1 MKAAN
6 TLTSMFGR
14 SPFKPLQ
21 GHMGIVNECVKEVPA
36 LFEALIADDRAE
48 LERVSAIIFERE
60 QSADDIKNEMRIR
73 LPQSLF
79 MPVDRRDLLELLDVQ
94 DSIADT
100 AQDIA
105 GLLMERKMVVPEDM
119 VENLRALVQRCVDSC
134 AKANEVINGLGE
146 LLETGFRGRDADR
159 VERMVNELNQIEDET
174 DKLGMSLAQ
183 SLFAQED
190 RLSPVSVVFWYQ
202 LIQWIGDLA
211 DHSEKVGNLLR
222 LLIAR

>member
-21 GHMGIVNECVKEVPA
+21 GHMGVVTECVREVPA
-36 LFEALIADDRAE
+36 LFEALIGGDCAE
-48 LERVSAIIFERE
+48 LERVSGVIFERE
-60 QSADDIKNEMRIR
+60 QAADDIKNEMRIR

-79 MPVDRRDLLELLDVQ
+79 MPVDRRDVLELLDVQ

-105 GLLMERKMVVPEDM
+105 GLLMERKMVVPDDM
-119 VENLRALVQRCVDSC
+119 VDNLRALVQRCVDSC
-134 AKANEVINGLGE
+134 AKANEVINGLDE

-159 VERMVNELNQIEDET
+159 VEQMVNELNRIEDET

-183 SLFAQED
+183 ALFAQED
-190 RLSPVSVVFWYQ
+190 KLSPVSVVFWYQ